1 MKCLCFVL
9 ALLVCG
15 VAQAQT
21 PYRINYNNPF
31 VIAESKYL
39 NPYHVANPYFVPAPR
54 PAEPQWVMNPFYHP
68 DAPLMLPPRSLFRII
83 VHDTGAK

>member
-21 PYRINYNNPF
+21 PYRWNNPF
-31 VIAESKYL
+31 VIAESNYL